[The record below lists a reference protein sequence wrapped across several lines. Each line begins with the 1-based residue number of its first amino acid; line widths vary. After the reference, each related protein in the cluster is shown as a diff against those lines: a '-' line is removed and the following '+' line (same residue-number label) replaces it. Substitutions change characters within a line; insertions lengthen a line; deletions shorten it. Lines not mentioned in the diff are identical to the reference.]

1 MSKVTFQGTP
11 VTLAGALPAVGSVA
25 PDFALVAGDLSEKHL
40 KDFEGK
46 IKVVSIVPSLDT
58 PVCALS
64 AQRFNKESEALKD
77 VVVLNVSA
85 DLPFAA
91 ARFCESTKLA
101 HITTLSTFRSCE
113 FGKTWGVRIMDGPL
127 AGLNTRAVLVLDRDN
142 KVVYEEL
149 VSEITHEPNYAAV
162 LDAIKKL

>member
-1 MSKVTFQGTP
+1 MTTAFQGNP
-11 VTLAGALPAVGSVA
+11 VTLAGKLPAVGTVA
-25 PDFALVAGDLSEKHL
+25 PDFTLVASDLSEKHL

-46 IKVVSIVPSLDT
+46 IKVISILPSLDT
-58 PVCALS
+58 QVCALS
-64 AQRFNKESEALKD
+64 AARFNRESEKLQD

-91 ARFCESTKLA
+91 SRFCDSNKLS

-113 FGKTWGVRIMDGPL
+113 FGKTWGVRMMDGPL
-127 AGLNTRAVLVLDRDN
+127 AGLMARAVVLLDREN

-162 LDAIKKL
+162 LEAIKKL

>member
-1 MSKVTFQGTP
+1 MTTAFQGNP
-11 VTLAGALPAVGSVA
+11 VTLAGKLPEVGSIA
-25 PDFALVAGDLSEKHL
+25 PDFTLVASDLSEKSL

-46 IKVVSIVPSLDT
+46 IKVISIVPSLDT
-58 PVCALS
+58 GVCALS
-64 AQRFNKESEALKD
+64 AQRFNRESENMKD

-91 ARFCESTKLA
+91 TRFCESTKLS

-113 FGKTWGVRIMDGPL
+113 FGKTWGVRMMDGPL
-127 AGLNTRAVLVLDRDN
+127 AGLMARAVVVLDRNN

-149 VSEITHEPNYAAV
+149 VDEITHEPKYGPVLEAV
-162 LDAIKKL
+162 KKL